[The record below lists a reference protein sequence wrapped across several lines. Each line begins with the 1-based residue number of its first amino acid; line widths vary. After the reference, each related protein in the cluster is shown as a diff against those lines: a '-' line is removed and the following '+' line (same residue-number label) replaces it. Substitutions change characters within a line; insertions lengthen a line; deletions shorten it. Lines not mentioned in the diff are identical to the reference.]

1 MLFTNGFSCATDAD
15 VKEVVIKFL
24 MQEPEFGQDGTVER
38 VDVQEVTKLIM
49 SEKTAR
55 MLAEALADL
64 LEE

>member
-15 VKEVVIKFL
+15 MKEVVIKFL
-24 MQEPEFGQDGTVER
+24 MQEPEFGEDGTVES
-38 VDVQEVTKLIM
+38 VDVQEVTKLVM

-55 MLAEALADL
+55 MLSEALADL

>member
-24 MQEPEFGQDGTVER
+24 MQEPEFGPDGIVER

-49 SEKTAR
+49 NAKTAR
-55 MLAEALADL
+55 LLSEALADL